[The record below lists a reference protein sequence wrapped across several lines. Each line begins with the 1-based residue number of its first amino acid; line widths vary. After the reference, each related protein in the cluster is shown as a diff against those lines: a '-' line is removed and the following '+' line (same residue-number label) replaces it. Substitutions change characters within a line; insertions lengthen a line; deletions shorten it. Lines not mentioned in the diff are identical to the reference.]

1 VGIQGNRYLQGEP
14 NLPYA
19 QVQTYPNTDVFMDL
33 AFVDHT
39 QAPVTPTSISIEIDD
54 ITNGVNMNGPTALSA
69 SGSTAAPFIYPAFA
83 SSMYLQISGS
93 LWQPTYPY
101 TGSQKCQVGVLF
113 TAVDSV
119 TGQPFTSSAPIAIVE
134 LVGFATVSGQNP

>member
-1 VGIQGNRYLQGEP
+1 MGISGNKYLQGEP
-14 NLPYA
+14 ALPYA
-19 QVQTYPNTDVFMDL
+19 NVQSYPNTDIFMDL
-33 AFVDHT
+33 AFMDHT
-39 QAPVTPTSISIEIDD
+39 QTPVTPTSISIEIDD
-54 ITNGVNMNGPTALSA
+54 ITNGVVMNGPTALSA
-69 SGSTAAPFIYPAFA
+69 RGSNTAPYIYPAFA

-93 LWQPTYPY
+93 LWQSTYPY
-101 TGSQKCQVGVLF
+101 TGSQKCQLGVLF